1 MILTNNIDSLAVV
14 ETYIIYDQ
22 IHDRRC
28 VGYVML
34 ITLVICCSLQQA
46 QPRN

>member
-1 MILTNNIDSLAVV
+1 MILTNNIVSLAVV

-28 VGYVML
+28 VGYNML
-34 ITLVICCSLQQA
+34 MMLVICCSLQ
-46 QPRN
+46 